1 MPLDARVEQIGAGRP
16 LALTYTLE
24 PHEIRE
30 GERRLRKMRTS
41 EPERRLVL
49 GAWLVWGAVAGVAA
63 LFFLGATQEGD
74 AEFFRWSLLAILVLL
89 MVFAA
94 LSLISPRFASPI
106 AHWPRT
112 QLEIYEHTIAVK
124 LPLSS
129 SSYSWAALID
139 YGETPTTMVLD
150 MNTGEAVII
159 PKRLLPPGDLPHLR
173 ELIQRKLR
181 QSHLRV

>member
-1 MPLDARVEQIGAGRP
+1 MPLDGKVEQLGVGRP

-24 PHEIRE
+24 AHEIRE
-30 GERRLRKMRTS
+30 GERRLRHLRTS
-41 EPERRLVL
+41 EAERRLGL
-49 GAWLVWGAVAGVAA
+49 GVWLVWGSIVAIAA

-74 AEFFRWSLLAILVLL
+74 AEFFRWSLLVILILL
-89 MVFAA
+89 FLLAGVYFVR
-94 LSLISPRFASPI
+94 PRFASPV

-112 QLEIYEHTIAVK
+112 QLEIYEHTLAVK

-129 SSYSWAALID
+129 ASYSWAALIG
-139 YGETPTTMVLD
+139 YGETPSTLVLD
-150 MNTGEAVII
+150 MNTGGAVII